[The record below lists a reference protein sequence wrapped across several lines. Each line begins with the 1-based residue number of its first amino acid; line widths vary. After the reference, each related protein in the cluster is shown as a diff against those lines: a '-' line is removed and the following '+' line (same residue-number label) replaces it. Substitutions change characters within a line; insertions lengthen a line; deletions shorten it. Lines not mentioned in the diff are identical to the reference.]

1 LHQVVFNEQKSL
13 THASGGPDHF
23 ASSFFDSGSE
33 IESDKRL
40 VFDNQYRDLIQQ
52 RISPKGN
59 AAPVFVRLSTITS
72 LRTVK
77 QWRGGYPGLPQANSG
92 LLHCIE
98 VLR

>member
-59 AAPVFVRLSTITS
+59 AAPVAGVCQQS
-72 LRTVK
+72 
-77 QWRGGYPGLPQANSG
+77 
-92 LLHCIE
+92 
-98 VLR
+98 